1 MSMGVGGKVGSFG
14 GKGWWVIVLLKFV
27 GPKEK
32 KLCARELRRE
42 VKIMYLVVKR
52 ETEKRKWELMLM
64 RERMLILS
72 HLESWLNRCGYV
84 DLKNICLP
92 IKGFL

>member
-52 ETEKRKWELMLM
+52 ETEKRKRTSEVR
-64 RERMLILS
+64 REKNEKQGINLELILFKKS
-72 HLESWLNRCGYV
+72 
-84 DLKNICLP
+84 
-92 IKGFL
+92 